1 MRTRRTKTNEFF
13 KLGKKKGRRA
23 GRKQPVLAAVI
34 KNPVTSEIFQDILKE
49 NGIPFIC
56 RQDGAGGS
64 VKLLLGAGV
73 VPDNIYVA
81 AKNYETAR
89 GLYEA
94 YLQTEVEPEEE
105 ITE

>member
-1 MRTRRTKTNEFF
+1 MSFLNW
-13 KLGKKKGRRA
+13 
-23 GRKQPVLAAVI
+23 GRKKEEEPDENEPVLAAVI

-49 NGIPFIC
+49 NGIPFVC

-64 VKLLLGAGV
+64 VKRLLGAGV

>member
-1 MRTRRTKTNEFF
+1 MSFF
-13 KLGKKKGRRA
+13 KW
-23 GRKQPVLAAVI
+23 GRKKETEPDENEPVLAAVI

-56 RQDGAGGS
+56 RQDS
-64 VKLLLGAGV
+64 VKLLLGAGD

>member
-1 MRTRRTKTNEFF
+1 MSFLNW
-13 KLGKKKGRRA
+13 
-23 GRKQPVLAAVI
+23 GRKKEEEPDENEPVLAAVI

-56 RQDGAGGS
+56 RQDGA

-81 AKNYETAR
+81 VKNYETAR